1 MERRFLVEAKA
12 FRLSAKEGPS
22 DFRLEERRKGF
33 VGVIF
38 AGYEGSAWL
47 VDRVD
52 EVIKSPMKEDFVKSY
67 RKEAKV
73 LMIRRGANKAGRFL
87 EVAI

>member
-12 FRLSAKEGPS
+12 FRLLANEGPS

-38 AGYEGSAWL
+38 VGYEGSAWL

-52 EVIKSPMKEDFVKSY
+52 EVIKSPMKEDFVKCPL
-67 RKEAKV
+67 EDHLNFV
-73 LMIRRGANKAGRFL
+73 LRRHFIL
-87 EVAI
+87 IQL